1 MVAISFDKFEDKP
14 KRSIMKRVMFTLA
27 ALLTAFVFS
36 ACSINIGADRSSG
49 RYERDD
55 VGYGAND
62 GVVERSLSV
71 QSFTKFE
78 CRLPAAVTYVQT
90 NDQAPKV
97 VLKGAPAMVERCVVD
112 VHDGKLLLRLAQNTE
127 QNRKCFSKSRD
138 KLKVTVYGGQLTA
151 LAVQSACTFY
161 AERLE
166 MPQLA
171 LSNAGASTIRVG
183 RFVGQQLT
191 MSCSGAS
198 STKLAGNVAKLM
210 LNVTGASSFVANE
223 FTTQDLKAKVSGAS
237 TAKCALQGSAGV
249 DVSGASTLTLSGTSD
264 SFTIKCSGAS
274 SVKAADLKAQNVVVD
289 VAGAS
294 GVKCYAARS
303 IKGTVGCGSLTYG
316 GHPTS
321 FNVERQN
328 STASIKA
335 VD

>member
-1 MVAISFDKFEDKP
+1 
-14 KRSIMKRVMFTLA
+14 MFTLA

-127 QNRKCFSKSRD
+127 QNRKCFSKSWD
-138 KLKVTVYGGQLTA
+138 KLNITVYGGQLTA

-171 LSNAGASTIRVG
+171 LSNSGASTIRVG
-183 RFVGQQLT
+183 RLVGQRLT

-198 STKLAGNVAKLM
+198 STKLAGNVAQLM

-223 FTTQDLKAKVSGAS
+223 FATQDLKAKVSGAS

-274 SVKAADLKAQNVVVD
+274 NVKAAGLRAQDVLVD
-289 VAGAS
+289 VSGAS
-294 GVKCYAARS
+294 GVKCYAERS

-321 FNVERQN
+321 FNVERKN

>member
-1 MVAISFDKFEDKP
+1 
-14 KRSIMKRVMFTLA
+14 MKQVMFTLA
-27 ALLTAFVFS
+27 ALLNAFVLS

-49 RYERDD
+49 RYERDAA
-55 VGYGAND
+55 GYGASD

-78 CRLPAAVTYVQT
+78 CRLPVAVTYVQT

-127 QNRKCFSKSRD
+127 QNRKCFSKSWD
-138 KLKVTVYGGQLTA
+138 KLNITVYGGQLTA

-171 LSNAGASTIRVG
+171 MSNSGASTIRVG
-183 RFVGQQLT
+183 RLVGQRLT

-198 STKLAGNVAKLM
+198 STKLAGNVAQLM

-223 FTTQDLKAKVSGAS
+223 FATQDLKAKVSGAS
-237 TAKCALQGSAGV
+237 TAKCASQGSAGV

-274 SVKAADLKAQNVVVD
+274 NVKAAGLRAQNVLVD
-289 VAGAS
+289 VSGAS
-294 GVKCYAARS
+294 GVKCYAERS

-321 FNVERQN
+321 FNVERKN

>member
-1 MVAISFDKFEDKP
+1 
-14 KRSIMKRVMFTLA
+14 MKRVMFTLA

-112 VHDGKLLLRLAQNTE
+112 VHDRKLLLRLAQNTE
-127 QNRKCFSKSRD
+127 QNRKCFSKSWD
-138 KLKVTVYGGQLTA
+138 KLNITVYGGQLTA

-171 LSNAGASTIRVG
+171 LSNSGASTIRVG
-183 RFVGQQLT
+183 RFVGQRLT

-198 STKLAGNVAKLM
+198 STKLAGNVAQLM

-223 FTTQDLKAKVSGAS
+223 FATQDLKAKVSGAS

-274 SVKAADLKAQNVVVD
+274 NVKAAGLRAQDVLVD
-289 VAGAS
+289 VSGAS
-294 GVKCYAARS
+294 GVKCYAERS

-321 FNVERQN
+321 FNVERKN

>member
-1 MVAISFDKFEDKP
+1 
-14 KRSIMKRVMFTLA
+14 MKQVMFTLA
-27 ALLTAFVFS
+27 ALLNAFVLS

-49 RYERDD
+49 RYERDAA
-55 VGYGAND
+55 GYGASD

-78 CRLPAAVTYVQT
+78 CRLPVAVTYVQT

-97 VLKGAPAMVERCVVD
+97 VLKGAPAMVERCVMD
-112 VHDGKLLLRLAQNTE
+112 VRDGKLLLRLAQNTE
-127 QNRKCFSKSRD
+127 QNRKSFSKSRD
-138 KLKVTVYGGQLTA
+138 KLKITVYGGQLTS
-151 LAVQSACTFY
+151 LEMMTACTFY
-161 AERLE
+161 AAQLE
-166 MPQLA
+166 ATQLSLA
-171 LSNAGASTIRVG
+171 NSGASIINVG
-183 RFVGQQLT
+183 RLVAQQLT
-191 MSCSGAS
+191 LSCSGAS
-198 STKLAGNVAKLM
+198 STHLGGSVGKLTM
-210 LNVTGASSFVANE
+210 SVTGAANLGAQDLVA
-223 FTTQDLKAKVSGAS
+223 QDLKAKVSGAS

-274 SVKAADLKAQNVVVD
+274 NVKAAGLRAQNVLVD
-289 VAGAS
+289 VSGAS
-294 GVKCYAARS
+294 GVKCYAERS

>member
-1 MVAISFDKFEDKP
+1 
-14 KRSIMKRVMFTLA
+14 MKRVMFTLA

-171 LSNAGASTIRVG
+171 LSNSGASTIRVG

-198 STKLAGNVAKLM
+198 STKLAGNVAQLM

-223 FTTQDLKAKVSGAS
+223 FATQDLKAKVSGAS

>member
-1 MVAISFDKFEDKP
+1 
-14 KRSIMKRVMFTLA
+14 MKRVMFTLA

-127 QNRKCFSKSRD
+127 QNRKCFSKSWD
-138 KLKVTVYGGQLTA
+138 KLNITVYGGQLTA

-171 LSNAGASTIRVG
+171 LSNSGASTIRVG
-183 RFVGQQLT
+183 RLVGQRLT

-198 STKLAGNVAKLM
+198 STKLAGNVAQLM

-223 FTTQDLKAKVSGAS
+223 FATQDLKAKVSGAS

-274 SVKAADLKAQNVVVD
+274 NVKAAGLRAQNVLVD
-289 VAGAS
+289 VSGAS
-294 GVKCYAARS
+294 GVKCYAERS
-303 IKGTVGCGSLTYG
+303 IKGIVSSGSLTYG

>member
-1 MVAISFDKFEDKP
+1 
-14 KRSIMKRVMFTLA
+14 MKQVMFTLA
-27 ALLTAFVFS
+27 VLLNAYMLS
-36 ACSINIGADRSSG
+36 ACSINIGADRSAG
-49 RYERDD
+49 HYERDAA
-55 VGYGAND
+55 GYGAND
-62 GVVERSLSV
+62 GVIERSLSV
-71 QSFTKFE
+71 QPFTALE
-78 CRLPAAVTYVQT
+78 CRLPASVTYVQT

-112 VHDGKLLLRLAQNTE
+112 VRDGKLQLRLAQNTE
-127 QNRKCFSKSRD
+127 QNRKCFSKSWD
-138 KLKVTVYGGQLTA
+138 KLNITVYGGQLTA

-171 LSNAGASTIRVG
+171 LSNSGASTIRVG
-183 RFVGQQLT
+183 RLVGQRLT

-198 STKLAGNVAKLM
+198 STKLAGNVAQLM

-223 FTTQDLKAKVSGAS
+223 FATQDLKAKVSGAS

-274 SVKAADLKAQNVVVD
+274 NVKAADLRAQNVLVD
-289 VAGAS
+289 VSGAS
-294 GVKCYAARS
+294 GVKCYAERS

>member
-1 MVAISFDKFEDKP
+1 
-14 KRSIMKRVMFTLA
+14 
-27 ALLTAFVFS
+27 
-36 ACSINIGADRSSG
+36 
-49 RYERDD
+49 
-55 VGYGAND
+55 
-62 GVVERSLSV
+62 
-71 QSFTKFE
+71 
-78 CRLPAAVTYVQT
+78 
-90 NDQAPKV
+90 
-97 VLKGAPAMVERCVVD
+97 
-112 VHDGKLLLRLAQNTE
+112 
-127 QNRKCFSKSRD
+127 
-138 KLKVTVYGGQLTA
+138 
-151 LAVQSACTFY
+151 
-161 AERLE
+161 
-166 MPQLA
+166 
-171 LSNAGASTIRVG
+171 
-183 RFVGQQLT
+183 

-223 FTTQDLKAKVSGAS
+223 FATQDLKAKVSGAS

-249 DVSGASTLTLSGTSD
+249 DVSGASTLTLSGTAD
-264 SFTIKCSGAS
+264 LFTIKCSGAS

>member
-1 MVAISFDKFEDKP
+1 
-14 KRSIMKRVMFTLA
+14 MKQVMFTLA
-27 ALLTAFVFS
+27 ALLNAFVLS

-49 RYERDD
+49 RYERDAA
-55 VGYGAND
+55 GYGASD
-62 GVVERSLSV
+62 GVIERSLSV
-71 QSFTKFE
+71 QPFTALE
-78 CRLPAAVTYVQT
+78 CRLPASVTYVQT

-112 VHDGKLLLRLAQNTE
+112 VRDGKLQLYLVQKAKQSMKR
-127 QNRKCFSKSRD
+127 FSQSRNQ
-138 KLKVTVYGGQLTA
+138 LNITVYGGQLTA

-171 LSNAGASTIRVG
+171 LSNSGASTIRVG
-183 RFVGQQLT
+183 RFVGQRLT

-198 STKLAGNVAKLM
+198 STKLAGNVAQLM

-223 FTTQDLKAKVSGAS
+223 FATQDLKAKVSGAS

-264 SFTIKCSGAS
+264 SFTINCVGAS
-274 SVKAADLKAQNVVVD
+274 SVKAAALKAQNVVVE
-289 VAGAS
+289 VSGAS
-294 GVKCYAARS
+294 SVKCYAERS
-303 IKGTVGCGSLTYG
+303 IKGIVSNGSLTYG

-328 STASIKA
+328 TSASIKA

>member
-1 MVAISFDKFEDKP
+1 
-14 KRSIMKRVMFTLA
+14 MFTLA
-27 ALLTAFVFS
+27 ALLNAFLLS
-36 ACSINIGADRSSG
+36 ACTINIGADRSSG

-55 VGYGAND
+55 VGYGASD

-71 QSFTKFE
+71 SPFTALE
-78 CRLPAAVTYVQT
+78 CRLPVAVTYVQT

-127 QNRKCFSKSRD
+127 QNRKCFSKSWD
-138 KLKVTVYGGQLTA
+138 KLNITVYGGQLTA

-171 LSNAGASTIRVG
+171 LSNSGASTIRVG
-183 RFVGQQLT
+183 RLVGQRLT

-294 GVKCYAARS
+294 GVKCYAERS

>member
-1 MVAISFDKFEDKP
+1 
-14 KRSIMKRVMFTLA
+14 MKQVMFTLA
-27 ALLTAFVFS
+27 VLLNAYMLS
-36 ACSINIGADRSSG
+36 ACSINIGADRSAG
-49 RYERDD
+49 HYERDAA
-55 VGYGAND
+55 GYGAND
-62 GVVERSLSV
+62 GVIERSLSV
-71 QSFTKFE
+71 RPFTALE

-127 QNRKCFSKSRD
+127 QNRKCFSKSWD
-138 KLKVTVYGGQLTA
+138 KLNITVYGGQLTA

-171 LSNAGASTIRVG
+171 LSNSGASTIRVG
-183 RFVGQQLT
+183 RLVGQRLT

-198 STKLAGNVAKLM
+198 STKLAGNVAQLM

-223 FTTQDLKAKVSGAS
+223 FATQDLKAKVSGAS

-264 SFTIKCSGAS
+264 LFTIKCSGAS
-274 SVKAADLKAQNVVVD
+274 NVKAAGLRAQNVLVD
-289 VAGAS
+289 VSGAS
-294 GVKCYAARS
+294 GVKCYAERS

-321 FNVERQN
+321 FNVERKN

>member
-1 MVAISFDKFEDKP
+1 
-14 KRSIMKRVMFTLA
+14 MKQVMFTLA
-27 ALLTAFVFS
+27 TLLNAFVLS

-49 RYERDD
+49 RYERDAA
-55 VGYGAND
+55 GYGASD

-78 CRLPAAVTYVQT
+78 CRLPVAVTYVQT

-112 VHDGKLLLRLAQNTE
+112 VRDGKLLLCLAQNTE
-127 QNRKCFSKSRD
+127 QNRKRFSKSRD
-138 KLKVTVYGGQLTA
+138 KLKITVYGGQLTS
-151 LAVQSACTFY
+151 LEMMTACSFY
-161 AERLE
+161 AAQLE
-166 MPQLA
+166 ATQLSLA
-171 LSNAGASTIRVG
+171 NSGASIINVG
-183 RFVGQQLT
+183 RLVAQQLT
-191 MSCSGAS
+191 LSCSGAS
-198 STKLAGNVAKLM
+198 STRLGGSVGKLTM
-210 LNVTGASSFVANE
+210 SVTGAASLGAQDLVA
-223 FTTQDLKAKVSGAS
+223 QDLKAKVSGAS

-274 SVKAADLKAQNVVVD
+274 NVKAAGLRAQNVLVD
-289 VAGAS
+289 VSGAS
-294 GVKCYAARS
+294 GVKCYAERS

-328 STASIKA
+328 TSASIKA

>member
-1 MVAISFDKFEDKP
+1 
-14 KRSIMKRVMFTLA
+14 MKQTMLTLA
-27 ALLTAFVFS
+27 ILLNACLLS
-36 ACSINIGADRSSG
+36 SCSIGIGSNASRGQYAEKYAESG
-49 RYERDD
+49 ATAE
-55 VGYGAND
+55 VI
-62 GVVERSLSV
+62 ERSLSV
-71 QSFTKFE
+71 QPFTAIE
-78 CRLPAAVTYVQT
+78 CNLPVAVTYVQT
-90 NDQAPKV
+90 NDQTSKV
-97 VLKGAPAMVERCVVD
+97 VLKGTPKMIERCIVEVNN
-112 VHDGKLLLRLAQNTE
+112 GTLKLRLARNPKRFL
-127 QNRKCFSKSRD
+127 NSFSKSQD
-138 KLKVTVYGGQLTA
+138 YLKLTVYGGQLTA

-161 AERLE
+161 E

-171 LSNAGASTIRVG
+171 LSNSGASTIRVG
-183 RFVGQQLT
+183 RFVGQRLT

-198 STKLAGNVAKLM
+198 STKLAGNVAQLM

-223 FTTQDLKAKVSGAS
+223 FATEDLKAKVSGAS

-274 SVKAADLKAQNVVVD
+274 NVKAAGLRAQNVLVD
-289 VAGAS
+289 VSGAS
-294 GVKCYAARS
+294 GVKCYAERS
-303 IKGTVGCGSLTYG
+303 IKGIVSNGSLTYG

>member
-127 QNRKCFSKSRD
+127 QNRKCFSKSWD
-138 KLKVTVYGGQLTA
+138 KLNITVYGGQLTA

-171 LSNAGASTIRVG
+171 LSNSGASTIRVG
-183 RFVGQQLT
+183 RLVGQRLT

-198 STKLAGNVAKLM
+198 STKLAGNVAQLM

-223 FTTQDLKAKVSGAS
+223 FATQDLKAKVSGAS

-274 SVKAADLKAQNVVVD
+274 NVKAADLKAQNVVVD

>member
-1 MVAISFDKFEDKP
+1 
-14 KRSIMKRVMFTLA
+14 MKQVMFTLV
-27 ALLTAFVFS
+27 ALLNAFVLS

-49 RYERDD
+49 RYERDAAS
-55 VGYGAND
+55 YGAND

-78 CRLPAAVTYVQT
+78 CRLPVAVTYVQT

-112 VHDGKLLLRLAQNTE
+112 VRDGKLLLRLAQNTE

-138 KLKVTVYGGQLTA
+138 KLKITVYGGQLTS
-151 LAVQSACTFY
+151 LEVMTACTFY
-161 AERLE
+161 ATQLE
-166 MPQLA
+166 ATQLS
-171 LSNAGASTIRVG
+171 LTNSGASIINVG
-183 RFVGQQLT
+183 RLVAQQLT
-191 MSCSGAS
+191 LSCSGAS
-198 STKLAGNVAKLM
+198 STRLGGSVGKLTM
-210 LNVTGASSFVANE
+210 SVTGAANLGAQDLVA
-223 FTTQDLKAKVSGAS
+223 QDLKAKVSGAS

-274 SVKAADLKAQNVVVD
+274 NVKAAALRAQNVLVD
-289 VAGAS
+289 VSGAS
-294 GVKCYAARS
+294 GVKCYAERS
-303 IKGTVGCGSLTYG
+303 IKGIVSNGSLTYG

-328 STASIKA
+328 SIASIKA

>member
-1 MVAISFDKFEDKP
+1 
-14 KRSIMKRVMFTLA
+14 MKQVMFTLA
-27 ALLTAFVFS
+27 ALLNAFVLS

-49 RYERDD
+49 RYERDAA
-55 VGYGAND
+55 GYGASD

-78 CRLPAAVTYVQT
+78 CRLPVAVTYVQT

-112 VHDGKLLLRLAQNTE
+112 VRDGKLLLRLAQNTE
-127 QNRKCFSKSRD
+127 QNRKRFSKSRD
-138 KLKVTVYGGQLTA
+138 KLKITVYGGQLTS
-151 LAVQSACTFY
+151 LEMMTACTFY
-161 AERLE
+161 AAQLE
-166 MPQLA
+166 ATQLSLA
-171 LSNAGASTIRVG
+171 NSGASIINVG
-183 RFVGQQLT
+183 RLVAQQLT
-191 MSCSGAS
+191 LSCSGAS
-198 STKLAGNVAKLM
+198 STKLAGNVAQLM

-223 FTTQDLKAKVSGAS
+223 FATQDLKAKVSGAS

-249 DVSGASTLTLSGTSD
+249 DVSGASTLTLSGTAD
-264 SFTIKCSGAS
+264 LFTIKCSGAS

-294 GVKCYAARS
+294 GVKCYAERS

-321 FNVERQN
+321 YNVERQN
-328 STASIKA
+328 TSASIKA

>member
-1 MVAISFDKFEDKP
+1 
-14 KRSIMKRVMFTLA
+14 MKQVMFTLA
-27 ALLTAFVFS
+27 VLLNAYMLS
-36 ACSINIGADRSSG
+36 ACSINIGADRSAG
-49 RYERDD
+49 HYEREAA
-55 VGYGAND
+55 GYGAND

-78 CRLPAAVTYVQT
+78 CRLPVAVTYVQT

-112 VHDGKLLLRLAQNTE
+112 VRDGKLLLRLAQNTE

-138 KLKVTVYGGQLTA
+138 KLKITVYGGQLTS
-151 LAVQSACTFY
+151 LEMMTACTFY
-161 AERLE
+161 AAQLE
-166 MPQLA
+166 ATQLSLA
-171 LSNAGASTIRVG
+171 NSGASIINVG
-183 RFVGQQLT
+183 RLVAQQLT
-191 MSCSGAS
+191 LSCSGAS
-198 STKLAGNVAKLM
+198 STRLGGSVGKLTM
-210 LNVTGASSFVANE
+210 SVTGAANLGAQDLVA
-223 FTTQDLKAKVSGAS
+223 QDLKAKVSGAS

-274 SVKAADLKAQNVVVD
+274 NVKAAGLRAQNVLVD
-289 VAGAS
+289 VSGAS
-294 GVKCYAARS
+294 GVKCYAERS
-303 IKGTVGCGSLTYG
+303 IKGIVSNGSLTYG

>member
-1 MVAISFDKFEDKP
+1 MAAISFDKSEDKL
-14 KRSIMKRVMFTLA
+14 KRSIMKQVMFTLA
-27 ALLTAFVFS
+27 VLLNAYMLS
-36 ACSINIGADRSSG
+36 ACSINIGADRSAG
-49 RYERDD
+49 HYERDAA
-55 VGYGAND
+55 GYGAND
-62 GVVERSLSV
+62 GVIERSLSV
-71 QSFTKFE
+71 RPFTALE

-127 QNRKCFSKSRD
+127 QNRKCFSKSWD
-138 KLKVTVYGGQLTA
+138 KLNITVYGGQLTA

-171 LSNAGASTIRVG
+171 LSNSGASTIRVG
-183 RFVGQQLT
+183 RLVGQRLT

-198 STKLAGNVAKLM
+198 STKLAGNVAQLM

-223 FTTQDLKAKVSGAS
+223 FATQDLKAKVSGAS

-274 SVKAADLKAQNVVVD
+274 NVKAAGLRAQDVLVD
-289 VAGAS
+289 VSGAS
-294 GVKCYAARS
+294 GVKCYAERS

-321 FNVERQN
+321 FNVERKN

>member
-14 KRSIMKRVMFTLA
+14 KKSIMKQVMFTLA
-27 ALLTAFVFS
+27 ALLNAFLLS
-36 ACSINIGADRSSG
+36 ACTINIGADRSSG

-55 VGYGAND
+55 VGYGASD

-71 QSFTKFE
+71 SPFTALE
-78 CRLPAAVTYVQT
+78 CRLPVAVTYVQT

-127 QNRKCFSKSRD
+127 QNRKCFSKSWD
-138 KLKVTVYGGQLTA
+138 KLNITVYGGQLTA

-171 LSNAGASTIRVG
+171 LSNSGASTIRVG
-183 RFVGQQLT
+183 RLVGQRLT

-294 GVKCYAARS
+294 GVKCYAERS

>member
-1 MVAISFDKFEDKP
+1 
-14 KRSIMKRVMFTLA
+14 MKQVMFTLA
-27 ALLTAFVFS
+27 ALLNAFLLS
-36 ACSINIGADRSSG
+36 ACTINIGADRSSG

-55 VGYGAND
+55 VGYGASD

-71 QSFTKFE
+71 SPFTALE
-78 CRLPAAVTYVQT
+78 CRLPVAVTYVQT

-171 LSNAGASTIRVG
+171 LSNSGASTIRVG
-183 RFVGQQLT
+183 RFVGQRLT

-198 STKLAGNVAKLM
+198 STKLAGNVAQLM

-223 FTTQDLKAKVSGAS
+223 FATEDLKAKVSGAS

-274 SVKAADLKAQNVVVD
+274 NVKAAGLRAQNVLVD
-289 VAGAS
+289 VSGAS
-294 GVKCYAARS
+294 GVKCYAERS
-303 IKGTVGCGSLTYG
+303 IKGIVSNGSLTYG

>member
-14 KRSIMKRVMFTLA
+14 KKSIMKQVMFTLA
-27 ALLTAFVFS
+27 ALLNAFLLS
-36 ACSINIGADRSSG
+36 ACTINIGADRSSG

-55 VGYGAND
+55 VGYGASD

-71 QSFTKFE
+71 SPFTALE
-78 CRLPAAVTYVQT
+78 CRLPVAVTYVQT

-127 QNRKCFSKSRD
+127 QNRKCFSKSWD
-138 KLKVTVYGGQLTA
+138 KLNITVYGGQLTA

-171 LSNAGASTIRVG
+171 LSNSGASTIRVG
-183 RFVGQQLT
+183 RFVGQRLT

-294 GVKCYAARS
+294 GVKCYAERS

>member
-1 MVAISFDKFEDKP
+1 
-14 KRSIMKRVMFTLA
+14 MKQVMFTLA
-27 ALLTAFVFS
+27 VLLNAYMLS
-36 ACSINIGADRSSG
+36 ACSINIGADRSAG
-49 RYERDD
+49 HYERDAA
-55 VGYGAND
+55 GYGASD
-62 GVVERSLSV
+62 GVIERSLSV
-71 QSFTKFE
+71 QPFTALE
-78 CRLPAAVTYVQT
+78 CRLPASVTYVQT

-112 VHDGKLLLRLAQNTE
+112 VRDGKLLLRLAQNTE
-127 QNRKCFSKSRD
+127 QNRKYFSKSWD
-138 KLKVTVYGGQLTA
+138 KLNITVYGGQLTA

-171 LSNAGASTIRVG
+171 LSNSGASTIRVG
-183 RFVGQQLT
+183 RLVGQRLT

-198 STKLAGNVAKLM
+198 STKLAGNVAQLM

-223 FTTQDLKAKVSGAS
+223 FATQDLKAKVSGAS

-274 SVKAADLKAQNVVVD
+274 NVKAAGLRAQDVLVD
-289 VAGAS
+289 VSGAS
-294 GVKCYAARS
+294 GVKCYAERS

-321 FNVERQN
+321 FNVERKN

>member
-1 MVAISFDKFEDKP
+1 
-14 KRSIMKRVMFTLA
+14 MKQVMFTLA
-27 ALLTAFVFS
+27 ALLNAFVLS

-49 RYERDD
+49 RYERDAAS
-55 VGYGAND
+55 YGAND

-78 CRLPAAVTYVQT
+78 CRLPVAVTYVQT
-90 NDQAPKV
+90 NGQAPKV

-112 VHDGKLLLRLAQNTE
+112 VRDGKLLLRLAQNTE
-127 QNRKCFSKSRD
+127 QNRKSFSKSRD
-138 KLKVTVYGGQLTA
+138 KLKITVYGGQLTS
-151 LAVQSACTFY
+151 LEMMTACTFY
-161 AERLE
+161 AAQLE
-166 MPQLA
+166 ATQLSLA
-171 LSNAGASTIRVG
+171 NSGASIINVG
-183 RFVGQQLT
+183 RLVAQQLT
-191 MSCSGAS
+191 LSCSGAS
-198 STKLAGNVAKLM
+198 STHLGGSVGKLTM
-210 LNVTGASSFVANE
+210 SVTGAANLGAQDLVA
-223 FTTQDLKAKVSGAS
+223 QDLKAKVSGAS

-274 SVKAADLKAQNVVVD
+274 NVKAAGLRAQNVLVD
-289 VAGAS
+289 VSGAS
-294 GVKCYAARS
+294 GVKCYAERS
-303 IKGTVGCGSLTYG
+303 IEGTVGCGSLTYG

>member
-14 KRSIMKRVMFTLA
+14 KKSIMKQVMFTLA
-27 ALLTAFVFS
+27 ALLNAFLLS
-36 ACSINIGADRSSG
+36 ACTINIGADRSSG

-55 VGYGAND
+55 VGYGASD

-71 QSFTKFE
+71 SPFTALE
-78 CRLPAAVTYVQT
+78 CRLPVAVTYVQT

-127 QNRKCFSKSRD
+127 QNRKCFSKSWD
-138 KLKVTVYGGQLTA
+138 KLNITVYGGQLTA

-171 LSNAGASTIRVG
+171 LSNSGASTIRVG
-183 RFVGQQLT
+183 RLVGQRLT

>member
-1 MVAISFDKFEDKP
+1 
-14 KRSIMKRVMFTLA
+14 MKQVMFTLA
-27 ALLTAFVFS
+27 VLLNAYMLS
-36 ACSINIGADRSSG
+36 ACSINIGADRSAG
-49 RYERDD
+49 HYERDAA
-55 VGYGAND
+55 GYGAND
-62 GVVERSLSV
+62 GVIERSLSV
-71 QSFTKFE
+71 RPFTALE

-127 QNRKCFSKSRD
+127 QNRKCFSKSWD
-138 KLKVTVYGGQLTA
+138 KLNITVYGGQLTA

-171 LSNAGASTIRVG
+171 LSNSGASTIRVG
-183 RFVGQQLT
+183 RLVGQRLT

-198 STKLAGNVAKLM
+198 STKLAGNVAQLM

-223 FTTQDLKAKVSGAS
+223 FATQDLKAKVSGAS

-274 SVKAADLKAQNVVVD
+274 NVKAAGLRAQDVLVD
-289 VAGAS
+289 VSGAS
-294 GVKCYAARS
+294 GVKCYAERS

-321 FNVERQN
+321 FNVERKN

>member
-1 MVAISFDKFEDKP
+1 
-14 KRSIMKRVMFTLA
+14 MKQVMFTLA
-27 ALLTAFVFS
+27 VLLNAYMLS
-36 ACSINIGADRSSG
+36 ACSINIGADRSAG
-49 RYERDD
+49 HYERDAA
-55 VGYGAND
+55 GYGAND
-62 GVVERSLSV
+62 GVIERSLSV
-71 QSFTKFE
+71 RPFTALE

-127 QNRKCFSKSRD
+127 QNRKCFSKSWD
-138 KLKVTVYGGQLTA
+138 KLNITVYGGQLTA

-171 LSNAGASTIRVG
+171 LSNSGASTIRVG
-183 RFVGQQLT
+183 RLVGQRLT

-198 STKLAGNVAKLM
+198 STKLAGNVAQLM

-223 FTTQDLKAKVSGAS
+223 FATQDLKAKVSGAS

-274 SVKAADLKAQNVVVD
+274 NVKAAGLRAQDVLVD
-289 VAGAS
+289 VSGAS
-294 GVKCYAARS
+294 GVKCYAERS

-328 STASIKA
+328 TSASIKA

>member
-1 MVAISFDKFEDKP
+1 
-14 KRSIMKRVMFTLA
+14 MKRVMFTLA

>member
-1 MVAISFDKFEDKP
+1 
-14 KRSIMKRVMFTLA
+14 MKQVMFTLA
-27 ALLTAFVFS
+27 ALLNAFVLS

-49 RYERDD
+49 RYERDAA
-55 VGYGAND
+55 GYGASD

-78 CRLPAAVTYVQT
+78 CRLPVAVTYVQT

-127 QNRKCFSKSRD
+127 QNRKCFSKSWD
-138 KLKVTVYGGQLTA
+138 KLNITVYGGQLTA

-171 LSNAGASTIRVG
+171 LSNSGASTIRVG
-183 RFVGQQLT
+183 RLVGQRLT

-198 STKLAGNVAKLM
+198 STKLAGNVAQLM

-223 FTTQDLKAKVSGAS
+223 FATQDLKAKVSGAS

-274 SVKAADLKAQNVVVD
+274 NVKAAGLRAQDVLVD
-289 VAGAS
+289 VSGAS
-294 GVKCYAARS
+294 GVKCYAERS

-321 FNVERQN
+321 FNVERKN

>member
-127 QNRKCFSKSRD
+127 QNRKCFSKSWD
-138 KLKVTVYGGQLTA
+138 KLNITVYGGQLTA

-171 LSNAGASTIRVG
+171 LSNSGASTIRVG
-183 RFVGQQLT
+183 RLVGQRLT

-198 STKLAGNVAKLM
+198 STKLAGNVAQLM

-223 FTTQDLKAKVSGAS
+223 FATQDLKAKVSGAS

-274 SVKAADLKAQNVVVD
+274 NVKAAGLRAQDVLVD
-289 VAGAS
+289 VSGAS
-294 GVKCYAARS
+294 GVKCYAERS

-321 FNVERQN
+321 FNVERKN

>member
-1 MVAISFDKFEDKP
+1 
-14 KRSIMKRVMFTLA
+14 MKQVMFTLA
-27 ALLTAFVFS
+27 VLLNAYMLS
-36 ACSINIGADRSSG
+36 ACSINIGADRSAG
-49 RYERDD
+49 HYERD
-55 VGYGAND
+55 AA
-62 GVVERSLSV
+62 GVIERSLSV
-71 QSFTKFE
+71 QPFTALE
-78 CRLPAAVTYVQT
+78 CRLPASVTYVQT

-97 VLKGAPAMVERCVVD
+97 VLKGAPAMVECCVVD
-112 VHDGKLLLRLAQNTE
+112 VRDGKLQLYLVQKAKQSMKR
-127 QNRKCFSKSRD
+127 FSQSRNQ
-138 KLKVTVYGGQLTA
+138 LNITVYGGRLTA

-171 LSNAGASTIRVG
+171 LSNSGASTIRVG
-183 RFVGQQLT
+183 RLVGQRLT

-198 STKLAGNVAKLM
+198 STKLAGNVAQLM

-223 FTTQDLKAKVSGAS
+223 FATQDLKAKVSGAS
-237 TAKCALQGSAGV
+237 TAKCALQGAAGV

-274 SVKAADLKAQNVVVD
+274 NVKAAGLRAQNVLVD
-289 VAGAS
+289 VSGAS
-294 GVKCYAARS
+294 GVKCYAERS
-303 IKGTVGCGSLTYG
+303 IKGIVSNGSLTYG
-316 GHPTS
+316 GHPIS

>member
-1 MVAISFDKFEDKP
+1 
-14 KRSIMKRVMFTLA
+14 MKRVMFTLA

-127 QNRKCFSKSRD
+127 QNRKCFSKSWD
-138 KLKVTVYGGQLTA
+138 KLNITVYGGQLTA

-171 LSNAGASTIRVG
+171 LSNSGASTIRVG
-183 RFVGQQLT
+183 RLVGQRLT

-198 STKLAGNVAKLM
+198 STKLAGNVAQLM

-223 FTTQDLKAKVSGAS
+223 FATQDLKAKVSGAS

-274 SVKAADLKAQNVVVD
+274 NVKAADLKAQNVVVD

>member
-1 MVAISFDKFEDKP
+1 
-14 KRSIMKRVMFTLA
+14 MKQVMFTLA
-27 ALLTAFVFS
+27 VLLNAYMLS
-36 ACSINIGADRSSG
+36 ACSINIGADRSAG
-49 RYERDD
+49 HYERDAA
-55 VGYGAND
+55 GYGAND
-62 GVVERSLSV
+62 GVIERSLSV
-71 QSFTKFE
+71 RPFTALE

-127 QNRKCFSKSRD
+127 QNRKCFSKSWD
-138 KLKVTVYGGQLTA
+138 KLNITVYGGQLTA

-171 LSNAGASTIRVG
+171 LSNSGAFTIRVG
-183 RFVGQQLT
+183 RLVGQRLT

-198 STKLAGNVAKLM
+198 STKLAGNVAQLM

-223 FTTQDLKAKVSGAS
+223 FATQDLKAKVSGAS

-274 SVKAADLKAQNVVVD
+274 NVKAAGLRAQDVLVD
-289 VAGAS
+289 VSGAS
-294 GVKCYAARS
+294 GVKCYAERS

-321 FNVERQN
+321 FNVERKN

>member
-1 MVAISFDKFEDKP
+1 
-14 KRSIMKRVMFTLA
+14 MKQVMFTLA
-27 ALLTAFVFS
+27 ALLNAFLLS
-36 ACSINIGADRSSG
+36 ACTINIGADRSSG

-55 VGYGAND
+55 VGYGASD

-71 QSFTKFE
+71 SPFTALE
-78 CRLPAAVTYVQT
+78 CRLPVAVTYVQT